1 MSIDLDTQP
10 SGPELSG
17 QKVNM
22 PLQLS
27 NSLSPAN
34 LERRDALDRLIL
46 LIEQQLPGVR
56 ASVLVLDDDGKTLR
70 HGGAPNLPEEYCAL
84 IDGLKIGPKAG
95 SCGTAIFRGK
105 AVIVEDIASDPL
117 WEDYRAFALPH
128 DLRACWST
136 PITDDQNKVI
146 GSFAMYYNV
155 PRLPTPPERL
165 LTKTATT
172 LAANIIVRARSQAE
186 LIDRAGMLEQ
196 KSRELAASEERVRA
210 ARAEA
215 DHAVESALAFAKL
228 ESGRMA
234 YELENVRVSD
244 LLDDVKAIDFERR
257 DVDSNIEVRCDRKRT
272 SLILF
277 NLLSYAAKTAGQKN
291 GRPVVTARR
300 LEDGRASIRVNGSGM
315 EATPDQIATAF
326 DNESNGLGML
336 VSRRLARGMDGDII
350 VESGQGQTADL
361 VLILPAPQS

>member
-1 MSIDLDTQP
+1 MSLP
-10 SGPELSG
+10 LS
-17 QKVNM
+17 Q
-22 PLQLS
+22 
-27 NSLSPAN
+27 SLSPAN

-56 ASVLVLDDDGKTLR
+56 ASVLVLDDDGTTLR

-136 PITDDQNKVI
+136 PITDDGDKII

-172 LAANIIVRARSQAE
+172 LAANIILRARSQAE

-196 KSRELAASEERVRA
+196 KSRQLAESEKRERA

-228 ESGRMA
+228 ESGRMT
-234 YELENVRVSD
+234 YDLENVRVGD
-244 LLDDVKAIDFERR
+244 LLDDLKALDFERG
-257 DVDSNIEVRCDRKRT
+257 DVDSNLELKCDRKRT
-272 SLILF
+272 SHILF
-277 NLLSYAAKTAGQKN
+277 NLLLSMAKLAPKD
-291 GRPVVTARR
+291 GRITVTARR
-300 LEDGRASIRVNGSGM
+300 LEGGRGSITVHGSGAEM
-315 EATPDQIATAF
+315 NPAQIATLF
-326 DNESNGLGML
+326 DDESNGLGMI
-336 VSRRLARGMDGDII
+336 VSKRLACGMGGDISI
-350 VESGQGQTADL
+350 ERPSEGTDFIL
-361 VLILPAPQS
+361 VLPQ